1 MRRAR
6 KFFCRV
12 ELRLDRGDDGI
23 RYLVLDRENI
33 GQVAIVTLRPE
44 MAAGGDVIELN
55 RDAHALAA
63 LAHAAFEDIAD
74 AEFLG
79 DLL

>member
-1 MRRAR
+1 
-6 KFFCRV
+6 
-12 ELRLDRGDDGI
+12 
-23 RYLVLDRENI
+23 
-33 GQVAIVTLRPE
+33 

-63 LAHAAFEDIAD
+63 FAHAAFEDIAD
-74 AEFLG
+74 AEFPG